1 MTFLPDVDSPGEDV
15 VATVPEESVTVCPE
29 VTCSVVGKS
38 LDVDIPA
45 VVTSTTVAE
54 AVTVDS
60 AVMLSV
66 AADKAADI
74 VGCALVV
81 SADTDVSLTD
91 VGSDVVEPVAADEP
105 PDIVDSTV
113 LSSTDADAEA
123 DFVVDMVT
131 SGDAVLLPVETWDS
145 GEVTPSVDMSVVVD
159 SLIVVAVTSRVDAD
173 VVSSTVV
180 PDPVPVLISPIVDKE
195 APDVWEVTAV
205 PGNPMT
211 NCSIDFSLPL
221 ITNSWVQIIPSKLIV
236 HQLNVKI

>member
-1 MTFLPDVDSPGEDV
+1 MTFLPDVNSPGEDV

-29 VTCSVVGKS
+29 VTCSFVGKS

-45 VVTSTTVAE
+45 VVASTTVAE

-66 AADKAADI
+66 AADEAADI
-74 VGCALVV
+74 VDCALVV

-123 DFVVDMVT
+123 DSVVDMVT

-145 GEVTPSVDMSVVVD
+145 GEVTPSVD
-159 SLIVVAVTSRVDAD
+159 I
-173 VVSSTVV
+173 
-180 PDPVPVLISPIVDKE
+180 
-195 APDVWEVTAV
+195 
-205 PGNPMT
+205 N
-211 NCSIDFSLPL
+211 
-221 ITNSWVQIIPSKLIV
+221 
-236 HQLNVKI
+236 

>member
-1 MTFLPDVDSPGEDV
+1 M
-15 VATVPEESVTVCPE
+15 PEESVPVCPE
-29 VTCSVVGKS
+29 VTCSVVGKT
-38 LDVDIPA
+38 LDVDVPA

-66 AADKAADI
+66 AADEAADI
-74 VGCALVV
+74 VGWELVV
-81 SADTDVSLTD
+81 SDDTDVPVTD
-91 VGSDVVEPVAADEP
+91 VGSSVVEPVAADEP
-105 PDIVDSTV
+105 PDILDSAV

-123 DFVVDMVT
+123 DSVVDMVT

-173 VVSSTVV
+173 VVSATVV
-180 PDPVPVLISPIVDKE
+180 PDPVPVLISPTVDIE
-195 APDVWEVTAV
+195 ALCVWEVTAE

-211 NCSIDFSLPL
+211 IYCIGLRIVVVSTQLDAKVAIKLHCLS
-221 ITNSWVQIIPSKLIV
+221 TKSKKSPF
-236 HQLNVKI
+236 HN